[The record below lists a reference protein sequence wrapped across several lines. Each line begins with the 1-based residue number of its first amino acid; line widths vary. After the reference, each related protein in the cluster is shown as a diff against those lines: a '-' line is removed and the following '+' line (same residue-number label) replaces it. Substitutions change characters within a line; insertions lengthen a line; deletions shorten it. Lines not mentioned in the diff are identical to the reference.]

1 MTTTTLEELTRVVAA
16 MPADA
21 AKQVLDFARFLDQQ
35 RNRQIEHADWDDDAR
50 RQARLRSFLRFQ
62 EEHGEEDWGI
72 DYSALTEGKTGP
84 PPAT

>member
-16 MPADA
+16 MPADE
-21 AKQVLDFARFLDQQ
+21 AKQVLDFARFLEQQ
-35 RNRQIEHADWDDDAR
+35 RSRVIKITDWTDEAR

-62 EEHGEEDWGI
+62 EEHGEEDWGV
-72 DYSALTEGKTGP
+72 DYSALIKGTTCP